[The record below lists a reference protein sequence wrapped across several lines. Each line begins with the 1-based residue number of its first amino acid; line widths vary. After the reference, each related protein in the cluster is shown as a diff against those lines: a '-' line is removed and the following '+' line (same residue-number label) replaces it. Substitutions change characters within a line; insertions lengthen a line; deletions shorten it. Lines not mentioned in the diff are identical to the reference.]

1 MIVYFWDDDLKERC
15 WRFEPRSNGGWGIEP
30 ALFEQSDRWYDLFS
44 WKTTL
49 TNLSRKVL
57 LGRTFFNWR
66 LVPLEC
72 GIGKICKVLDGFLL
86 FPFFTHHMGHGLIRV
101 VAWFDHF
108 QGNWSVFFY
117 TSCSVNSLIPRKNV
131 LRTNFLGSSFSW
143 LVSTMYLSLSQ
154 HILWKK
160 TLHWTQRLSTSHGQA
175 EAERCGKGSNRC
187 GVYCVTW

>member
-30 ALFEQSDRWYDLFS
+30 ALFEQSDRWSDLFS

-66 LVPLEC
+66 FVSLEC

-86 FPFFTHHMGHGLIRV
+86 FHFFYSSHGT
-101 VAWFDHF
+101 WFDPCC
-108 QGNWSVFFY
+108 GMIWSFPRELVRFFA
-117 TSCSVNSLIPRKNV
+117 TSCSVNSSIPRKNV

-175 EAERCGKGSNRC
+175 EAEGCGKGSNRC